1 MRDVRI
7 VVCPRCQ
14 GTGTLEM
21 ATGDEDR
28 CKTIFCPL
36 CNGMRV
42 LKRTVTIE
50 YNVVNNAH
58 ESEKEYPSLEP
69 VTGKKMENR
78 PRSREEY
85 HSARWTRESKVF
97 REKHPLC
104 AICLEKG
111 LLVPSEV
118 VDHIIPVA
126 VCSDFWDKTNWQ
138 ALCRKCNIEKGN
150 KDKRL
155 INGR

>member
-1 MRDVRI
+1 M
-7 VVCPRCQ
+7 P
-14 GTGTLEM
+14 TK
-21 ATGDEDR
+21 A
-28 CKTIFCPL
+28 K
-36 CNGMRV
+36 
-42 LKRTVTIE
+42 K
-50 YNVVNNAH
+50 NARPWNRR
-58 ESEKEYPSLEP
+58 ES
-69 VTGKKMENR
+69 VAGKKMENR
-78 PRSREEY
+78 PRSCEEY
-85 HSARWTRESKVF
+85 HMARWTRESKVF

-104 AICLEKG
+104 ARCLEQG

-126 VCSDFWDKTNWQ
+126 VYPDFWDKTNWQ

>member
-1 MRDVRI
+1 MPTKAKKNIRPWNR
-7 VVCPRCQ
+7 R
-14 GTGTLEM
+14 G
-21 ATGDEDR
+21 
-28 CKTIFCPL
+28 
-36 CNGMRV
+36 
-42 LKRTVTIE
+42 
-50 YNVVNNAH
+50 
-58 ESEKEYPSLEP
+58 S

-78 PRSREEY
+78 PQSREEY

>member
-1 MRDVRI
+1 MPTKAKKNIRPWNR
-7 VVCPRCQ
+7 R
-14 GTGTLEM
+14 G
-21 ATGDEDR
+21 
-28 CKTIFCPL
+28 
-36 CNGMRV
+36 
-42 LKRTVTIE
+42 
-50 YNVVNNAH
+50 
-58 ESEKEYPSLEP
+58 S

-78 PRSREEY
+78 PRSREE
-85 HSARWTRESKVF
+85 F

>member
-1 MRDVRI
+1 
-7 VVCPRCQ
+7 
-14 GTGTLEM
+14 
-21 ATGDEDR
+21 
-28 CKTIFCPL
+28 
-36 CNGMRV
+36 
-42 LKRTVTIE
+42 
-50 YNVVNNAH
+50 
-58 ESEKEYPSLEP
+58 
-69 VTGKKMENR
+69 MENR

-150 KDKRL
+150 KEKSSDGNNKYTYC
-155 INGR
+155 INNRNYSVR

>member
-1 MRDVRI
+1 MPTKAKKRI
-7 VVCPRCQ
+7 SVP
-14 GTGTLEM
+14 GTG
-21 ATGDEDR
+21 EDR
-28 CKTIFCPL
+28 L
-36 CNGMRV
+36 RG
-42 LKRTVTIE
+42 KRW
-50 YNVVNNAH
+50 
-58 ESEKEYPSLEP
+58 K
-69 VTGKKMENR
+69 NR

-126 VCSDFWDKTNWQ
+126 VCSDFWDKTNWR
-138 ALCRKCNIEKGN
+138 ALCRKCNIEKEI
-150 KDKRL
+150 K
-155 INGR
+155 INV